1 MGLGSDG
8 GAARLFIYLW
18 FVALPRRRRA
28 GALAATDARRG
39 WLVVLAAAMLRGG
52 NVAVY
57 ECAVERQRRQ
67 RGGVALLAKTR

>member
-1 MGLGSDG
+1 MGRGSDG
-8 GAARLFIYLW
+8 GAARLFIYVR

-52 NVAVY
+52 NVRVY
-57 ECAVERQRRQ
+57 
-67 RGGVALLAKTR
+67 